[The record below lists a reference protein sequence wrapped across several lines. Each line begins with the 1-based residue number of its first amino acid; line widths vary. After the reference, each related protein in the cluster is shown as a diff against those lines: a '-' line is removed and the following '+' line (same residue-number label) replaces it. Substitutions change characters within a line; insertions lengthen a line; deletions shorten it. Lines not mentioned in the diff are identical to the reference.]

1 MMHALD
7 LEKARFNMIEQQI
20 RPWNVLDQQVLDTMS
35 ELPRDL
41 FVPPGYASL
50 AYADTEIPIGHGHH
64 MMAPKIEGHI
74 LQALAI
80 QPKETVL
87 EIGTGSGYLSA
98 CMSRLARQV
107 HSVDIHEDFTTTAA
121 SNFKSLGLQNIV
133 LYTDNAAEGWGK
145 EDRYDAIAVTASMPE
160 YLPVFESSLTIG
172 GRLFV
177 VVGQAP
183 AMEAILIT
191 RINETD
197 YSRRSLFETSIE
209 PLDGLIPPKQ
219 FEF

>member
-1 MMHALD
+1 MHALD

-20 RPWNVLDQQVLDTMS
+20 RPWNVLDQQVLDTMA

-41 FVPPGYASL
+41 FVPRGYESL

-74 LQALAI
+74 LQALEI
-80 QPKETVL
+80 RPHETVL

-107 HSVDIHEDFTTTAA
+107 HSVDIHEDFTETADGH
-121 SNFKSLGLQNIV
+121 FKTLGLENII
-133 LYTDNAAEGWGK
+133 LYTGNAADGWGK

-160 YLPVFESSLTIG
+160 YLPIFESSLCIG

-177 VVGQAP
+177 IVGQAP
-183 AMEAILIT
+183 VMQAMLIT
-191 RINETD
+191 RINQAD
-197 YSRRSLFETSIE
+197 FSRQILFETSIE
-209 PLDGLIPPKQ
+209 ALDGLIPERK
-219 FEF
+219 FDF

>member
-1 MMHALD
+1 MHALD

-20 RPWNVLDQQVLDTMS
+20 RPWNVLDQQVLDIMS

-41 FVPPGYASL
+41 FVPDGYASL

-64 MMAPKIEGHI
+64 MMAPRIEAHI
-74 LQALAI
+74 LQALDI
-80 QPKETVL
+80 QPQEIVL

-107 HSVDIHEDFTTTAA
+107 HSVDIHEDFT
-121 SNFKSLGLQNIV
+121 KSAQERFRTLGLENII

-145 EDRYDAIAVTASMPE
+145 EDRYDAIAITASMPE
-160 YLPVFESSLTIG
+160 YLPAFEKSLTVG

-177 VVGQAP
+177 IVGRAP
-183 AMEAILIT
+183 VMEAMLIT
-191 RINETD
+191 RISEDD
-197 YSRRSLFETSIE
+197 YSRQTLFETSIE
-209 PLDGLIPPKQ
+209 PLDGLIPARS
-219 FEF
+219 FDF

>member
-1 MMHALD
+1 MHALD

-20 RPWNVLDQQVLDTMS
+20 RPWNVLDQQVLDVMS

-41 FVPPGYASL
+41 FVPDGYASL

-64 MMAPKIEGHI
+64 MMAPRIEAHI
-74 LQALAI
+74 LQALDI
-80 QPKETVL
+80 QPQEIVL

-107 HSVDIHEDFTTTAA
+107 HSVDIHENFT
-121 SNFKSLGLQNIV
+121 KSAQERFRTLGLENII

-145 EDRYDAIAVTASMPE
+145 EDRYDAIAITASMPE
-160 YLPVFESSLTIG
+160 YLPAFEKSLTVG

-177 VVGQAP
+177 VVGHAP
-183 AMEAILIT
+183 VMEAMLIT
-191 RINETD
+191 RISEDD
-197 YSRRSLFETSIE
+197 YSRQTLFETSIE
-209 PLDGLIPPKQ
+209 PLDGLIPAQ
-219 FEF
+219 SFDF